1 MQEDNERNFFIS
13 IGDDTLKSTNGKDL
27 HLFVPDPENLNKSLD
42 HFSDLFA
49 MRTRKSQEYWLLD
62 GTNIKE
68 SLKDLF
74 EIRVKD
80 LPNLDLDDDLYF
92 VERNKPSAKS
102 NVPS

>member
-1 MQEDNERNFFIS
+1 M
-13 IGDDTLKSTNGKDL
+13 KSAIGKDL
-27 HLFVPDPENLNKSLD
+27 HVFIPDRENLNNSLD
-42 HFSDLFA
+42 RFSDLFA

-74 EIRVKD
+74 EMRVKD
-80 LPNLDLDDDLYF
+80 LPNLDFDDDLYI

-102 NVPS
+102 NVLS

>member
-1 MQEDNERNFFIS
+1 MQEDNDRNFFIS
-13 IGDDTLKSTNGKDL
+13 IGGDTMKSTNGKDL
-27 HLFVPDPENLNKSLD
+27 HVFIPDRENLNKSLD
-42 HFSDLFA
+42 NFSDLFA

-74 EIRVKD
+74 EMRVKD

-92 VERNKPSAKS
+92 VERDKPLSKS